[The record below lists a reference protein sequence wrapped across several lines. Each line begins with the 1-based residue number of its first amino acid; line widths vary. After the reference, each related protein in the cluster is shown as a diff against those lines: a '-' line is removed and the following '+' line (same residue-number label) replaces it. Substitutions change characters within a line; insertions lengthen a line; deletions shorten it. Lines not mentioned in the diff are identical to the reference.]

1 MIMRWPAMIGVLTG
15 GLALAFALVIACG
28 FSLMIGAVLLPALAI
43 GAFLLIAPMF
53 GLVLLAM
60 LAQLDAVGNMVSGM
74 LPISL
79 YKLLTISTL
88 GGFALMSYRKRRDQ
102 RLGPP
107 TREMRYAVIF
117 GLIMGLSFVICA
129 YKGPAVGH
137 IIGFVSSMLLFFLIV
152 AMVDTPKKLEILVW
166 TLLLSGFFSSII
178 VLADTFLGI
187 RVLSTSDAA
196 ATAEFEGQARSA
208 GASDYNPT
216 TAAHM
221 LLATTIIAGVLLVQH
236 PQMRW
241 LSFLALMVGIPALVL
256 TFARSAVIALGV
268 VAVIFAWQNR
278 HHRFFAFTLC
288 LIALALAA
296 ALPFV
301 PPLFWERMATLVNI
315 GLDRTLLR
323 RISYN
328 IIGLHLWGQHPVLGI
343 GPGNFPFY
351 YSSAEFRWFPG
362 REPLPRQL
370 HNTYLEVATE
380 TGILGI
386 AAFLAVM
393 ISALRRAVQ
402 AAAAQCGAVSS
413 MARALAYAFGAFLVA
428 SIFMPNE
435 DTKFMWIMPG
445 LCVAAW
451 RLAILDRT
459 ATFQPDGGTK
469 P

>member
-1 MIMRWPAMIGVLTG
+1 MVMRWSTTIGVLMG
-15 GLALAFALVIACG
+15 GLVLAFALIIASG
-28 FSLMIGAVLLPALAI
+28 ISLKIGAVLLPALAI
-43 GAFLLIAPMF
+43 GSFLMVAPMF
-53 GLVLLAM
+53 GLVLLTM
-60 LAQLDAVGNMVSGM
+60 LAQLDAVGNLVSGM

-88 GGFALMSYRKRRDQ
+88 GGFALMSYRQSRDQ

-107 TREMRYAVIF
+107 TREMRYAVMF
-117 GLIMGLSFVICA
+117 GLIMGLSFLLCT

-152 AMVDTPKKLEILVW
+152 TMVDTPKKLEILVW

-178 VLADTFLGI
+178 VLAESFLGI
-187 RVLSTSDAA
+187 RLLSTSTAA
-196 ATAEFEGQARSA
+196 ATASFEGQARSA

-221 LLATTIIAGVLLVQH
+221 LLATTVLAGVLFVH
-236 PQMRW
+236 HRRMRW
-241 LSFLALMVGIPALVL
+241 LSFLALMVGIPALVM

-268 VAVIFAWQNR
+268 IAVIFAWHNR
-278 HHRFFAFTLC
+278 HHKYFALTLC
-288 LIALALAA
+288 LIALVLAA

-328 IIGLHLWGQHPVLGI
+328 IIGLQLWSQHPLLGI
-343 GPGNFPFY
+343 GPGNFPSY

-362 REPLPRQL
+362 REPMPRQL

-386 AAFLAVM
+386 TAFLAVM
-393 ISALRRAVQ
+393 ISALRRAAQ
-402 AAAAQCGAVSS
+402 AAAAQFGAVSS
-413 MARALAYAFGAFLVA
+413 LARALAYAFGAFLVA
-428 SIFMPNE
+428 SVFMPNE

-445 LCVAAW
+445 LCVAAL
-451 RLAILDRT
+451 RIAVLDRT
-459 ATFQPDGGTK
+459 KVSQTVGGTE

>member
-1 MIMRWPAMIGVLTG
+1 MRWSTTIGVLTG
-15 GLALAFALVIACG
+15 GLFLAFALVIACG

-43 GAFLLIAPMF
+43 GVFLMITPMV
-53 GLVLLAM
+53 GLVLLTVF
-60 LAQLDAVGNMVSGM
+60 AQLDAVGNMLSGI

-88 GGFALMSYRKRRDQ
+88 AGFALMSYRKRRDQ

-117 GLIMGLSFVICA
+117 GLIMGLSFLICA
-129 YKGPAVGH
+129 YKAPAVGH

-152 AMVDTPKKLEILVW
+152 AMVDTPKKLQILVW

-221 LLATTIIAGVLLVQH
+221 LLATTILAGVLLVQH
-236 PQMRW
+236 RHMRW

-328 IIGLHLWGQHPVLGI
+328 IIGLQLWGQHPVLGI

-386 AAFLAVM
+386 TAFLAVM
-393 ISALRRAVQ
+393 ISSLRRAVQ
-402 AAAAQCGAVSS
+402 AAAVEWGAVSS

-451 RLAILDRT
+451 RLAIQDRT
-459 ATFQPDGGTK
+459 AAFQPDGGTK